1 MNMDQTKSD
10 QLSPHRVYF
19 TEFDHVTYSQVVWTP
34 NDVEEIKRN
43 LNRKLKLLTLT
54 KGHVVIAASHLL
66 ESELTR
72 EVILPYPEL
81 ISNRIVVPALRED
94 FVSCEAFL
102 NSKRDSD
109 SSGEAKHIGVRPT
122 QLTRKQTALANCSR
136 C

>member
-1 MNMDQTKSD
+1 MNQTLDKENMNMDQTKSD

-66 ESELTR
+66 KSELAR
-72 EVILPYPEL
+72 EVILPKN
-81 ISNRIVVPALRED
+81 I
-94 FVSCEAFL
+94 
-102 NSKRDSD
+102 
-109 SSGEAKHIGVRPT
+109 
-122 QLTRKQTALANCSR
+122 
-136 C
+136 